1 MLRSAR
7 IKRFC
12 RRAGEPHETL
22 ETLGSSPAEPCKP
35 LNNIRFANNSMEF
48 VVLARALLL
57 MNRIEPV
64 PRWTA
69 LEIFRGMS

>member
-1 MLRSAR
+1 MLGSAR

-35 LNNIRFANNSMEF
+35 LNNIRFADDSMDF
-48 VVLARALLL
+48 VILARTLLL
-57 MNRIEPV
+57 MNWI
-64 PRWTA
+64 
-69 LEIFRGMS
+69 